1 MHFKFSLDYLPPSQ
15 IPKVLNPPKDVFNRY
30 FVAQAAPVVIVGSSI
45 MRGRLSCLNDL
56 SEEAQNIEVNVR
68 SGDYK
73 DVGQRQQQKMR
84 LADFVEQKLL
94 NKNCGLEDFGKSDY
108 LPHYAGNT
116 PLNERHFARLG
127 LIQPNLLE
135 CKGFDQPRLWLGAK
149 GSLTPLHYDTRD
161 NLIGQYIGRK
171 HFTLFPPSQ
180 IRCLYT
186 HGYAPARSSV
196 ADPRR
201 QDLNRYPRFAEAR
214 SVEFTLNAGEILYL
228 PARWSHFVV
237 NLEISL
243 MVNFWPEY
251 SWSQLALLGLRN
263 KLRGLKH
270 RLS

>member
-30 FVAQAAPVVIVGSSI
+30 FVAQAAPVVIVGSPI
-45 MRGRLSCLNDL
+45 MKDRLSCLNDL

-73 DVGQRQQQKMR
+73 DVSQRQRQKMR

-94 NKNCGLEDFGKSDY
+94 NKNFGSENFDKSDH
-108 LPHYAGNT
+108 LPHYSGNT
-116 PLNERHFARLG
+116 PLKERDFARLG
-127 LIQPNLLE
+127 LIRPNLLE
-135 CKGFDQPRLWLGAK
+135 CKGFDQPRLWLGGK
-149 GSLTPLHYDTRD
+149 GSLTPLHYDVRD

-171 HFTLFPPSQ
+171 HFILFPPSQ

-186 HGYAPARSSV
+186 YGYAPTRSSV
-196 ADPRR
+196 TDPRHP
-201 QDLNRYPRFAEAR
+201 DLNRYPRFAESR

-243 MVNFWPEY
+243 MVNFWPEF
-251 SWSQLALLGLRN
+251 SWSQLARRSLRN
-263 KLRGLKH
+263 KLGALKH
-270 RLS
+270 RLP